1 MYVWGDPQVPPF
13 YETRVWIIIAYAH
26 TLYRWKEQES
36 YIDSLL
42 SKLESSSA
50 SEVAKL
56 KDSESKLQLQVQE
69 STRREN
75 VLNMRLATK
84 QQEMQDLMVNSPTP
98 TNSVLRSCIFT
109 GQLFLYAFP
118 TIVKLLL
125 PLFLSPHTHTHTH
138 THSHTLPSTVSWI
151 FPSPSQFHNLIYAFE
166 IWFRILIPNITK
178 SQVHD
183 LKQAQNSENSQ
194 LHQTLIDPAVNLVFE
209 RMKSQLTDYKDKLD
223 QAQSDLSAWKFT
235 PDRLAAQR
243 DHVLPH
249 TRIRKLTLLLLNI
262 DPKRY
267 SVYLNSVDV
276 YSCECICT
284 LCVNFL
290 TEYFVSQLLSV
301 TEHRLLL
308 YVVVL
313 FCVFICARLCVL
325 NPLLIVSGWTH

>member
-1 MYVWGDPQVPPF
+1 
-13 YETRVWIIIAYAH
+13 
-26 TLYRWKEQES
+26 
-36 YIDSLL
+36 
-42 SKLESSSA
+42 
-50 SEVAKL
+50 
-56 KDSESKLQLQVQE
+56 
-69 STRREN
+69 
-75 VLNMRLATK
+75 MRLATK
-84 QQEMQDLMVNSPTP
+84 QQEMQDLMVNSPLQP
-98 TNSVLRSCIFT
+98 TNPPLSCLVAFLLVNCFVFISYDCETFT
-109 GQLFLYAFP
+109 PF
-118 TIVKLLL
+118 VS
-125 PLFLSPHTHTHTH
+125 LSSHTHTH
-138 THSHTLPSTVSWI
+138 THSHTLPSSSITVSWI
-151 FPSPSQFHNLIYAFE
+151 FPSPSQFHNLCLHF
-166 IWFRILIPNITK
+166 WNLILNLDSNIQQK
-178 SQVHD
+178 SQLHD

-249 TRIRKLTLLLLNI
+249 TRLRKLTLLLLNI
-262 DPKRY
+262 DPKWY

-276 YSCECICT
+276 YSCEYIRT

-290 TEYFVSQLLSV
+290 AEYFVSQLSV